1 MCDIFSDTIEQHLAN
16 LRRKDFLPWP
26 RNGLSLC
33 CLGRL
38 FCLELC
44 GFCLSESRK
53 ATLRLEYVRCGKASC
68 HCAEGDGHGPYYWK
82 TGRLT
87 SQYVGKDTSK
97 FTPG

>member
-1 MCDIFSDTIEQHLAN
+1 
-16 LRRKDFLPWP
+16 
-26 RNGLSLC
+26 
-33 CLGRL
+33 
-38 FCLELC
+38 
-44 GFCLSESRK
+44 
-53 ATLRLEYVRCGKASC
+53 LRLEYVRCGKASC